1 MILATAHSGI
11 TVYLHGIFNAGA
23 GFQEDRGG
31 VVLGEGGAAHE
42 HEDADLSE
50 SGKQQQQQQ
59 RRRRRWRR
67 WWRYRLAILLHTE
80 ARGAIEQYMHK
91 IVIKKH
97 C

>member
-11 TVYLHGIFNAGA
+11 TVYLQGIFDAGA

-50 SGKQQQQQQ
+50 
-59 RRRRRWRR
+59 
-67 WWRYRLAILLHTE
+67 
-80 ARGAIEQYMHK
+80 
-91 IVIKKH
+91 
-97 C
+97 